1 MPTITAL
8 VTLTPDD
15 DPFGTPTE
23 THVVNTGGE
32 AAIEF
37 DGPGFSLRFRNLD
50 HLDAWLT
57 GVRHDVDTLIARRA
71 AWTRPAG
78 GDAA

>member
-8 VTLTPDD
+8 VHIVPDD
-15 DPFGTPTE
+15 DPFGTPTD
-23 THVVNTGGE
+23 TRIYTGHG
-32 AAIEF
+32 AASIEL
-37 DGPGFSLRFRNLD
+37 DGPGFALVFRDLA

-57 GVRHDVDTLIARRA
+57 GVRHDLDELTARA
-71 AWTRPAG
+71 SE

>member
-1 MPTITAL
+1 MPKITAL

-23 THVVNTGGE
+23 THVVASGRG
-32 AAIEF
+32 AAIEL
-37 DGPGFSLRFRNLD
+37 DGPGFSLQFDDLD

-57 GVRHDVDTLIARRA
+57 GVRHDVDSLIARRA
-71 AWTRPAG
+71 AGPALLG